1 MGAEAGQTHRV
12 RVTALRWE
20 AEGVCS
26 LELRPVDA
34 SELPAWQA
42 GAHVTFRLGNGAERS
57 YSLCS
62 DPAVP
67 AVWRVAVLHQP
78 SGRGGSRWIHEH
90 LRPGDVL
97 TVTAPRNNFSFAPGR
112 ERTLFVAGGI
122 GITPLLPMVREAR
135 AAGVPWRLLY
145 LGRSLDRM
153 AFADDP
159 LLDGPVD
166 LVPEDRAGRAD
177 LGSWLGPVTAST
189 AVYACGPAE
198 LLDALDEM
206 SADWP
211 AGTLHVERFQ
221 PRVLDAPASS
231 EVFEVACERSGVTV
245 SVDPETS
252 ILAAL
257 EQAGVKVPSS
267 CLEGICG
274 TCETPVVSGEPE
286 HRDSVLS
293 AEERAAGDTV
303 LICVSRARTPR
314 LVLDV

>member
-1 MGAEAGQTHRV
+1 MGAEAGETHRV

-26 LELRPVDA
+26 LELRPVGEK
-34 SELPAWQA
+34 ELPAWRA
-42 GAHVTFRLGNGAERS
+42 GAHVTFRLGNGTERS

-62 DPAVP
+62 DPAEG
-67 AVWRVAVLHQP
+67 AVWRVAVLRQP
-78 SGRGGSRWIHEH
+78 AGRGGSRWIHER

-97 TVTAPRNNFSFAPGR
+97 TATVPRNNFPFVPGR
-112 ERTLFVAGGI
+112 RRALFIAGGI
-122 GITPLLPMVREAR
+122 GITPLLPMIR
-135 AAGVPWRLLY
+135 AARDAGLPWRLLY
-145 LGRSLDRM
+145 LGRSLDHM
-153 AFADDP
+153 AFRDDP

-166 LVPEDRAGRAD
+166 IVPEDRDGRAD
-177 LGSWLGPVTAST
+177 LGAWLGPVTAST

-198 LLDALDEM
+198 LLDALDAM
-206 SADWP
+206 SARWP

-221 PRVLDAPASS
+221 PRAPDGPVSTDA
-231 EVFEVACERSGVTV
+231 FEVACERSGVTV
-245 SVDPETS
+245 SVAPDTT

-257 EQAGVKVPSS
+257 EEAGVRVPRS

-274 TCETPVVSGEPE
+274 TCETPVLSGEPE

-293 AEERAAGDTV
+293 PEERAAGDTV
-303 LICVSRARTPR
+303 LVCVSRARTPR

>member
-20 AEGVCS
+20 ADGVCS
-26 LELRPVDA
+26 LELRPVD
-34 SELPAWQA
+34 STELPGWRA
-42 GAHVTFRLGNGAERS
+42 GSHATFRLGNGTERS

-62 DPAVP
+62 DPGVRTA
-67 AVWRVAVLHQP
+67 WRVAVLRQP
-78 SGRGGSRWIHEH
+78 SGRGGSRWIHEQV
-90 LRPGDVL
+90 RPGDVL
-97 TVTAPRNNFSFAPGR
+97 TVTVPRNNFPFVPGT

-122 GITPLLPMVREAR
+122 GITPLLPMIREAR

-153 AFADDP
+153 AFVDDP

-166 LVPEDRAGRAD
+166 IVPEDRDGRAD
-177 LGSWLGPVTAST
+177 LGDWLGPVTDST

-211 AGTLHVERFQ
+211 VGTLRVERFQ
-221 PRVLDAPASS
+221 PRAPAAPASA
-231 EVFEVACERSGVTV
+231 EAFEVECGRSGVTV
-245 SVDPETS
+245 SVDPETT

-257 EQAGVKVPSS
+257 QQAGVKVPSS

-293 AEERAAGDTV
+293 AEERAAGETV
-303 LICVSRARTPR
+303 LVCVSRARTPR

>member
-1 MGAEAGQTHRV
+1 
-12 RVTALRWE
+12 
-20 AEGVCS
+20 
-26 LELRPVDA
+26 
-34 SELPAWQA
+34 
-42 GAHVTFRLGNGAERS
+42 
-57 YSLCS
+57 
-62 DPAVP
+62 
-67 AVWRVAVLHQP
+67 
-78 SGRGGSRWIHEH
+78 
-90 LRPGDVL
+90 
-97 TVTAPRNNFSFAPGR
+97 
-112 ERTLFVAGGI
+112 
-122 GITPLLPMVREAR
+122 
-135 AAGVPWRLLY
+135 VPWRLLY

-153 AFADDP
+153 AFVDDP

-166 LVPEDRAGRAD
+166 LVPEGRAGRAD
-177 LGSWLGPVTAST
+177 LASWLGPVTAST